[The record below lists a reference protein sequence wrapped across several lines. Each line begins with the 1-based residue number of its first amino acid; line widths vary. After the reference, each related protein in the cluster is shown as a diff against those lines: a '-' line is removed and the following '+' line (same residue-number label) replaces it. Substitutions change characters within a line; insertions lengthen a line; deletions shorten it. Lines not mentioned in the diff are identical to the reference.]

1 MITKQ
6 RARRIMSEFVNG
18 VFDSID
24 ENEDLFD
31 SAQDILELV
40 AENVNETLDTPDV
53 LEYLDSL

>member
-18 VFDSID
+18 VFDTID

-40 AENVNETLDTPDV
+40 AENVNETLDSPDV
-53 LEYLDSL
+53 LEYLDNL